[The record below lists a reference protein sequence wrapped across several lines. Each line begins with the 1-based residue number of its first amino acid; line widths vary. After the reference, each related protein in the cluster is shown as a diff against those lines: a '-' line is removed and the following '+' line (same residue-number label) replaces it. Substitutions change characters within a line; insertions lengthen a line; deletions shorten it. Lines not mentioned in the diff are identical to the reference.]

1 MTATQAI
8 RPFRRP
14 RLIGFVAAA
23 ILDRG
28 RLVRGFGDHRTRPRY
43 RSGPA
48 GHRGDLPDQPPGE
61 ASIPGPGGS
70 GPAAG
75 SIERIDRSIT
85 AWSKNLAA
93 NPLDFISAT
102 NLATLFHGRGRL
114 SYDLGDHER
123 ALAAARTAI
132 GIEPSHVPAR
142 ALEATILFTLHDFEA
157 AFAAADALVREDPGQ
172 HERAGYA
179 VRRRARAWPDR

>member
-23 ILDRG
+23 ILIVVASYAVSAITEPGRDIAPARRG
-28 RLVRGFGDHRTRPRY
+28 TAATTPIT
-43 RSGPA
+43 
-48 GHRGDLPDQPPGE
+48 PPGE

-102 NLATLFHGRGRL
+102 NLATLFHGRGPTQLRP
-114 SYDLGDHER
+114 ER
-123 ALAAARTAI
+123 
-132 GIEPSHVPAR
+132 P
-142 ALEATILFTLHDFEA
+142 
-157 AFAAADALVREDPGQ
+157 
-172 HERAGYA
+172 
-179 VRRRARAWPDR
+179 